1 MNHITCERQHRTV
14 PLSPSRRRTSK
25 GGAAQKAGV
34 RHLET
39 PIVNKTR
46 SRRKSTLCPVSTL
59 VTNKNKTPKKHIN
72 TKGIQPQ
79 TRFPPKKKKKSSFSL
94 SVDSDVTN
102 TYIYLYLYVQYPPP
116 PPSTVLECSHT
127 ATTHT
132 KSKLILIT
140 VINVQNQPTAAFH
153 MLRINNLICFWCI

>member
-1 MNHITCERQHRTV
+1 MTSSPGTKQGFVLQRVNHITCERQHRTV

-25 GGAAQKAGV
+25 GGV

-102 TYIYLYLYVQYPPP
+102 TYIYISICTVPPP
-116 PPSTVLECSHT
+116 IHRARMLSYSYNSH
-127 ATTHT
+127 
-132 KSKLILIT
+132 KI
-140 VINVQNQPTAAFH
+140 
-153 MLRINNLICFWCI
+153 